1 MAVTKCPICQE
12 FLVGFQWEK
21 TSKGKNWLKNI
32 EKGEWHDCPN
42 KKFKKKTASKKG
54 QTKIYSVNDAPVL
67 PEEYDS
73 DKVGYYC
80 TSGHYLG
87 GYKDMP
93 NKCPKCNKS
102 TTVTEFRHT
111 I

>member
-1 MAVTKCPICQE
+1 MVQRCRIDPISNR
-12 FLVGFQWEK
+12 FGLPK
-21 TSKGKNWLKNI
+21 LMDSYSA
-32 EKGEWHDCPN
+32 DCHN

-93 NKCPKCNKS
+93 KNCPKCNKS